1 MSYQTSPRKRGNS
14 LSNSCWY
21 RNFQPIR
28 YKWLK
33 SQYLVRNR
41 IRFDK
46 SNDYTSFN
54 ELESPLFGHLNVE
67 CVKSTT
73 AITRFIQFWII
84 FLVAGHL
91 HSQILIII
99 IRDPDSG
106 LGCEIVLEWIDTNST
121 YLKINRVLKA
131 SSNKQHQ
138 INQLLINKYISVF
151 KTRSLKLRQVLL
163 VWIELE
169 IQKSTCRK
177 NE

>member
-14 LSNSCWY
+14 FSNSSCQ

-28 YKWLK
+28 MAHLSSETIGKWPKLK
-33 SQYLVRNR
+33 DFGRDK
-41 IRFDK
+41 IWFDK

-54 ELESPLFGHLNVE
+54 ELEYPLFGHLNVA

-106 LGCEIVLEWIDTNST
+106 PDSRLEVETVFEWTDTNTT
-121 YLKINRVLKA
+121 YTDKSVA
-131 SSNKQHQ
+131 ESKQ
-138 INQLLINKYISVF
+138 
-151 KTRSLKLRQVLL
+151 
-163 VWIELE
+163 
-169 IQKSTCRK
+169 
-177 NE
+177 

>member
-14 LSNSCWY
+14 FSNSSCQ

-28 YKWLK
+28 MAHISSETIGKWPKLK
-33 SQYLVRNR
+33 DFGRDR
-41 IRFDK
+41 IWFDK

-54 ELESPLFGHLNVE
+54 ELEYPLFGHLNVA

-91 HSQILIII
+91 HSQSLIII
-99 IRDPDSG
+99 IRIIIIWG
-106 LGCEIVLEWIDTNST
+106 TLIQVLILSLSLRPSLSELIRIRRTQ
-121 YLKINRVLKA
+121 INRLLKA

-138 INQLLINKYISVF
+138 INQLLINKYINVF
-151 KTRSLKLRQVLL
+151 GTRKVFSR
-163 VWIELE
+163 
-169 IQKSTCRK
+169 C
-177 NE
+177 